1 MKKLLNVIILLSIF
15 SIILAGCSSIYD
27 NQQFSVDKKGRIYV
41 GKFKN
46 NTETFLAGER
56 AASITKT
63 VLSIY
68 GYDIINISENQSDD
82 DKYEIEKIKSNAKNL
97 NADILVTGEINEWRY
112 KTGIDGEPA
121 VGLSLVFIDLK
132 SNKIIFSAVGAKS
145 GWGHE
150 SITTLA
156 QKLIRNLINK

>member
-1 MKKLLNVIILLSIF
+1 MKRLLYVVMLLSITIF
-15 SIILAGCSSIYD
+15 AGCSSIYD
-27 NQQFSVDKKGRIYV
+27 NQKFSVDKKARIYV

-63 VLSIY
+63 VLSTY
-68 GYDIINISENQSDD
+68 GYDIINIPENQSDD
-82 DKYEIEKIKSNAKNL
+82 DRYEIEKIKSNAKGL

-121 VGLSLVFIDLK
+121 VGISLVFIDLK
-132 SNKIIFSAVGAKS
+132 NDKIIFSAIGAKS

-150 SITTLA
+150 SITTVA
-156 QKLIRNLINK
+156 QKLVHNLIEK